1 VCVTVC
7 RWCVTVSHGESRC
20 VSRCVTAGNG
30 VPRCERCVSRRSR
43 CVTVCHS
50 ESRCVTVCHYVSR
63 CVTMC
68 HGVSRCVTVCHGVS
82 RCVTVCHGVCHCVS
96 WLVSRSVTVCHGVCH
111 SVSWFVS
118 RCVTV
123 CHGLCH
129 GVSRCVTVCHGVS
142 RCVMVCVTE
151 CHGLCHGVSRC
162 VSRTPRSNRFAEPSP
177 GQNAGASESQR
188 HKRSPPTRA
197 RGAVV
202 GLWPLVAQGG
212 TLCRG
217 VCKGGGGTCMASAP
231 AARHAGPDGRRPGI
245 RVRAG
250 KRRSARSLHAGAEA
264 KQDVAGPDRV
274 RVGRRGIT
282 GRSDRDPLVLQRF
295 LVTPWLLESRYP
307 LPRAGPGRPD
317 ASSTAGAGSAGPAD
331 HRPSQPRRETAIDLK
346 TVRLTPRART
356 VRAIEAERGRSL
368 GGGWHDCGSDCPG
381 PTAHVEETDPGGAIT

>member
-1 VCVTVC
+1 
-7 RWCVTVSHGESRC
+7 
-20 VSRCVTAGNG
+20 
-30 VPRCERCVSRRSR
+30 
-43 CVTVCHS
+43 
-50 ESRCVTVCHYVSR
+50 
-63 CVTMC
+63 MC
-68 HGVSRCVTVCHGVS
+68 HG
-82 RCVTVCHGVCHCVS
+82 
-96 WLVSRSVTVCHGVCH
+96 
-111 SVSWFVS
+111 VSWFVS

-123 CHGLCH
+123 C
-129 GVSRCVTVCHGVS
+129 VTDPTLQPI
-142 RCVMVCVTE
+142 RRAVTGPE
-151 CHGLCHGVSRC
+151 CR
-162 VSRTPRSNRFAEPSP
+162 RFRVAAPQEEPP
-177 GQNAGASESQR
+177 HASEGRRRWSVAACG
-188 HKRSPPTRA
+188 A
-197 RGAVV
+197 RGDAVPWR
-202 GLWPLVAQGG
+202 LQG
-212 TLCRG
+212 
-217 VCKGGGGTCMASAP
+217 GGGGTCMASAP

-264 KQDVAGPDRV
+264 KQDVAGPVRV

-346 TVRLTPRART
+346 TVRLAPRART